1 MGGYC
6 QIGAREKEYKYR
18 VAPETGKGGVIVEVV
33 EHPRDYAHVAHDLV
47 GALRLAANGGPFPG
61 LPPHEDSI
69 EGIELIDW
77 RCRHALESQSIA
89 LATNAANQK
98 GGVVAWHTN
107 SMDTNGLVTVV
118 MRFTNLEGIPKQL
131 LDEFLTQYPSAVD
144 KSTFI
149 PADWVDDDLKKWA
162 QILREEHDSKVILDI
177 AARNLWQYER
187 EAWQKAKDEGLEWEP
202 WDAMDIANK
211 PIGSHEIKESA
222 HVLTER
228 IERRRL
234 DRKREN

>member
-1 MGGYC
+1 
-6 QIGAREKEYKYR
+6 
-18 VAPETGKGGVIVEVV
+18 
-33 EHPRDYAHVAHDLV
+33 
-47 GALRLAANGGPFPG
+47 
-61 LPPHEDSI
+61 
-69 EGIELIDW
+69 
-77 RCRHALESQSIA
+77 
-89 LATNAANQK
+89 
-98 GGVVAWHTN
+98 
-107 SMDTNGLVTVV
+107 